1 MKNKKSEIRNKII
14 NHLMLNGEKKTSE
27 KILLKS
33 FKELQKCSKK
43 QSKKIIELAIIFS
56 TPIFKI
62 HRIIN
67 KKRKKKNIKE
77 IPTIIT
83 SKKARI
89 SLAIKF
95 ILNALQNSKSNYF
108 YLEFKKEILLHV
120 KSEGHAVK
128 KKNETQKQALLKKH
142 FFSYYRWR

>member
-1 MKNKKSEIRNKII
+1 MKNKKIEIKNKII
-14 NHLMLNGEKKTSE
+14 NHLMLNGAKKTGE

-43 QSKKIIELAIIFS
+43 QPKRLIELAIIFS

-62 HRIIN
+62 HKITN

-83 SKKARI
+83 AKSARI

-95 ILNALQNSKSNYF
+95 ILNALKNKKSNHF
-108 YLEFKKEILLHV
+108 YTEFNKEIILNVKKEGFAIQR
-120 KSEGHAVK
+120 
-128 KKNETQKQALLKKH
+128 KNEVQKQVLLKKH
-142 FFSYYRWR
+142 FFSYYR

>member
-1 MKNKKSEIRNKII
+1 MKNRKIKIKNKII
-14 NHLMLNGEKKTSE
+14 NHLMLNGEKKTGE

-33 FKELQKCSKK
+33 LKELQKYSKK
-43 QSKKIIELAIIFS
+43 QSKKLIELALIFS
-56 TPIFKI
+56 TPIFKVHKI
-62 HRIIN
+62 TN

-83 SKKARI
+83 TKRARI

-95 ILNALQNSKSNYF
+95 ILKTLKNQKSNYF
-108 YLEFKKEILLHV
+108 YTEFNKEILL
-120 KSEGHAVK
+120 SI
-128 KKNETQKQALLKKH
+128 KNEGSAIQMKNEVQKQVLLKKH

>member
-1 MKNKKSEIRNKII
+1 
-14 NHLMLNGEKKTSE
+14 MLDGRKKTSE

-33 FKELQKCSKK
+33 FKELQKYSKK
-43 QSKKIIELAIIFS
+43 QPKKLVELAIIFS

-62 HRIIN
+62 HKIMN

-77 IPTIIT
+77 IPTLIT
-83 SKKARI
+83 TKKARI

-95 ILNALQNSKSNYF
+95 ILNTLKNKRSNSF
-108 YLEFKKEILLHV
+108 YLEFHKEILTHMQN
-120 KSEGHAVK
+120 EGSAIQV
-128 KKNETQKQALLKKH
+128 KNETQKQALLKKH

>member
-1 MKNKKSEIRNKII
+1 MKNRKIEVKNKII

-33 FKELQKCSKK
+33 FKELQKYSKK
-43 QSKKIIELAIIFS
+43 QPKKLVELAIIFS
-56 TPIFKI
+56 TPIFKV
-62 HRIIN
+62 HKIIN

-77 IPTIIT
+77 IPTLIAT
-83 SKKARI
+83 KRARI

-95 ILNALQNSKSNYF
+95 ILNTLHNKKSNYF
-108 YLEFKKEILLHV
+108 YLEFHKEILLHV
-120 KSEGHAVK
+120 KNEGSAIL

>member
-1 MKNKKSEIRNKII
+1 MTNKKIDIKSKII
-14 NHLMLNGEKKTSE
+14 NHLMLDGRKKTSE

-33 FKELQKCSKK
+33 FKELQKYSKK
-43 QSKKIIELAIIFS
+43 QPKKLVELAIIFS

-62 HRIIN
+62 HKIMN

-77 IPTIIT
+77 IPTLIT
-83 SKKARI
+83 TKKARI

-95 ILNALQNSKSNYF
+95 ILNTLKNKRSNSF
-108 YLEFKKEILLHV
+108 YLEFHKEILTHM
-120 KSEGHAVK
+120 KNEGSAIQV
-128 KKNETQKQALLKKH
+128 KNETQKQALLKKH